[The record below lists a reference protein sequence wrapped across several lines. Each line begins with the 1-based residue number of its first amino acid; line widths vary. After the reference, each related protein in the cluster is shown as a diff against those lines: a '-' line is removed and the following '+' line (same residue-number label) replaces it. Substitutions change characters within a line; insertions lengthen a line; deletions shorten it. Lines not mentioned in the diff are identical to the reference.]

1 MRQVLFSGGNAIVAR
16 MPRPAVADG
25 TVLVRVLYSLVSTGT
40 ETATLRPIQAGTAG
54 ATATEIVS
62 DLSSRARVYLGKA
75 ARDPKKATQKV
86 VEILKLA
93 VHRSIPERKIVHE
106 PPRPLGAIK
115 WRRDEAS
122 EFAVQGGGLTL
133 VTDTSD
139 ASYQASSQE
148 FEVPSGHSVA
158 VALKGVIETGAIAIG
173 ALNAD
178 RSEWLGN
185 YRLSSGDFDE
195 LLHFDPA
202 GSPKVTIVIN
212 NAGTKIGNRM
222 TIELAEVSTIPPD
235 ATGLPVSEMT
245 AVGWNVG
252 YSVAGE
258 VVAVGEGV
266 TDLSAGDLVACAG
279 AGQANHADY
288 VAVKRNLVC
297 RIPKD
302 CPVDLAATTTVG
314 SIALQGVRRAAP
326 QLGDVVAVMG
336 LGLLG
341 MITVQLLRA
350 SGARVLG
357 IDLDPTRA
365 ERAIACGALATTT
378 DPNEFQRLVRDFT
391 NGNGVDQTII
401 TAASKSHA
409 PINSA
414 MEVTR
419 RKGRVVIVGDIGLK
433 VERAAFY
440 QKEIDLLMSTSYGP
454 GRYDAD
460 YEAYGRD
467 YPYAYV
473 RWTLNRN
480 MQSYLDAIAERRI
493 DIRPLIDR
501 IASID
506 QAAELYKELV
516 ETKASP
522 PLAVIFAYPDDRR
535 PLPDRP
541 DSPVVHLR
549 GHRKVRA
556 DRINYAL
563 VGAGAFGVSMLVPQM
578 ERRSD
583 RFFLR
588 AVVSRDA
595 VRGGNF
601 ARGKQIEMLASEIE
615 SILPSPDIDLVVVAT
630 RHNEHAR
637 QAIAALR
644 AGKHVFVEKPLA
656 LNWNE
661 LDAIKQCYDELT
673 EKPLLMVGFNRRF
686 SPAVQA
692 LAKELIGRY
701 TPLVINYRMNAG
713 YLPQNH
719 WTQGPDGGGRNI
731 GEACH
736 IYDVF
741 RLLAGSPVAEI
752 SATAIDPQGSAFL
765 RNDNFVASIRYH
777 DGSIGNLVYC
787 AMGPKV
793 GMPKEQI
800 EVLVNGE
807 GYVIDD
813 YKSLRR
819 CSDGKIL
826 WQGSQDKG
834 HFEELS
840 QFGDAIAASKA
851 APIPFDQLIETS
863 AIALHVEGLISSRSY
878 D

>member
-1 MRQVLFSGGNAIVAR
+1 
-16 MPRPAVADG
+16 
-25 TVLVRVLYSLVSTGT
+25 
-40 ETATLRPIQAGTAG
+40 
-54 ATATEIVS
+54 
-62 DLSSRARVYLGKA
+62 
-75 ARDPKKATQKV
+75 
-86 VEILKLA
+86 
-93 VHRSIPERKIVHE
+93 
-106 PPRPLGAIK
+106 
-115 WRRDEAS
+115 
-122 EFAVQGGGLTL
+122 
-133 VTDTSD
+133 
-139 ASYQASSQE
+139 
-148 FEVPSGHSVA
+148 
-158 VALKGVIETGAIAIG
+158 
-173 ALNAD
+173 
-178 RSEWLGN
+178 
-185 YRLSSGDFDE
+185 
-195 LLHFDPA
+195 
-202 GSPKVTIVIN
+202 
-212 NAGTKIGNRM
+212 
-222 TIELAEVSTIPPD
+222 
-235 ATGLPVSEMT
+235 
-245 AVGWNVG
+245 
-252 YSVAGE
+252 
-258 VVAVGEGV
+258 
-266 TDLSAGDLVACAG
+266 
-279 AGQANHADY
+279 
-288 VAVKRNLVC
+288 
-297 RIPKD
+297 
-302 CPVDLAATTTVG
+302 
-314 SIALQGVRRAAP
+314 
-326 QLGDVVAVMG
+326 
-336 LGLLG
+336 
-341 MITVQLLRA
+341 
-350 SGARVLG
+350 
-357 IDLDPTRA
+357 
-365 ERAIACGALATTT
+365 
-378 DPNEFQRLVRDFT
+378 
-391 NGNGVDQTII
+391 
-401 TAASKSHA
+401 
-409 PINSA
+409 
-414 MEVTR
+414 
-419 RKGRVVIVGDIGLK
+419 
-433 VERAAFY
+433 
-440 QKEIDLLMSTSYGP
+440 
-454 GRYDAD
+454 
-460 YEAYGRD
+460 
-467 YPYAYV
+467 
-473 RWTLNRN
+473 
-480 MQSYLDAIAERRI
+480 
-493 DIRPLIDR
+493 
-501 IASID
+501 
-506 QAAELYKELV
+506 
-516 ETKASP
+516 
-522 PLAVIFAYPDDRR
+522 
-535 PLPDRP
+535 
-541 DSPVVHLR
+541 VVHLR